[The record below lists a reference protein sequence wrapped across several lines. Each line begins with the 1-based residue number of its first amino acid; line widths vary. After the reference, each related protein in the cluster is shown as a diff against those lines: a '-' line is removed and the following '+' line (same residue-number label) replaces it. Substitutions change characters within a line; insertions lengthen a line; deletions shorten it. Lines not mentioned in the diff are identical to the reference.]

1 MNTTPGTVRHL
12 LTALALCAVAA
23 ACSDSPT
30 SPSSGGTFNLRMT
43 DAPFDDAMAVLVT
56 FSEVSVHLETDAD
69 FTPLPFADGGG
80 ARTCDLKKLQG
91 TSDVLGVGTVEAGH
105 YTQVRLTVSSA
116 ALYFDNPS
124 TGDPCAPTIAAPAGA
139 SAALDIPSGVVRLN
153 RQFTVPEGGAT
164 TMLLDFDGAR
174 SITETGNGS
183 FRMTPVIEVVSVD

>member
-1 MNTTPGTVRHL
+1 L
-12 LTALALCAVAA
+12 
-23 ACSDSPT
+23 
-30 SPSSGGTFNLRMT
+30 NLRLT

-56 FSEVSVHLETDAD
+56 FSEVSVHLDTDAD
-69 FTPLPFADGGG
+69 FTPLPFAGGGG
-80 ARTCDLKKLQG
+80 ARTCDLKKLQD

-116 ALYFDNPS
+116 TLYFDNPS
-124 TGDPCAPTIAAPAGA
+124 TGDPCAPTIEAPAGA

-183 FRMTPVIEVVSVD
+183 FRMTPVIEVVSVE